1 MRFKKKFRSKFRS
14 SSRKP
19 RSKKMR
25 SGKRIKKYGLS
36 RGGIRL

>member
-1 MRFKKKFRSKFRS
+1 MAFRKSFKRRPSKSFRRNKK
-14 SSRKP
+14 
-19 RSKKMR
+19 R

>member
-1 MRFKKKFRSKFRS
+1 MRFKKKFRSS
-14 SSRKP
+14 SRPSRKP
-19 RSKKMR
+19 HSKKMR

>member
-1 MRFKKKFRSKFRS
+1 MRFKKKFRS

-25 SGKRIKKYGLS
+25 SGKRIKSMALAEVV
-36 RGGIRL
+36 

>member
-1 MRFKKKFRSKFRS
+1 MYNRRKKFRS

-19 RSKKMR
+19 HSKNRRR

>member
-1 MRFKKKFRSKFRS
+1 MRFKKKFRSK
-14 SSRKP
+14 SRKP
-19 RSKKMR
+19 HSKKMR

>member
-1 MRFKKKFRSKFRS
+1 MRFKKKFRS

-19 RSKKMR
+19 YSKKKR